1 MGRVQDGPRPLCLE
15 QITYGRP
22 RPSPQK
28 FEVINMTTQELLQ
41 RAKAAKWDISAV
53 DTQTKNQ
60 ALLAMSR
67 ALEAHSGVILAANR
81 LDLEAARGTISEVM
95 LDRLA
100 LSPDRISGMAVGLQE
115 VAALPDPV
123 GREHRVLSRVERP
136 NGLVI
141 EKTAV
146 PMGVIAI
153 IYESR
158 PNVTSDA
165 AALALKAGSAC
176 VLRCG
181 KEAHRSAA
189 AIVAA
194 LKEGLSTAGLNP
206 DALQLVEDTSRASAN
221 ELMTARGL
229 VDLLIPR
236 GGAGLIRACV
246 DNAAVPVLETGTGI
260 CHIYVDTYADLDMA
274 LEIVENAKCS
284 RPSVCNAAEVCLV
297 NRTVAEEFLP
307 MLKDRLEHN
316 RFGHP
321 VQLRLDPEA
330 AKIIDGTP
338 AGPADFDT
346 EFLDYILAVKVVENQ
361 REAIDHIAA
370 HSTGHS
376 EAIITGDERNAYA
389 FLARVDSAAVYW
401 NASTRFTDGGE
412 FGLGC
417 EMGISTQKLHARGPL
432 GLAELCSFKFVI
444 KGGGQTR

>member
-1 MGRVQDGPRPLCLE
+1 
-15 QITYGRP
+15 
-22 RPSPQK
+22 
-28 FEVINMTTQELLQ
+28 MTTQELLQ
-41 RAKAAKWDISAV
+41 NAKAAKGRMALA
-53 DTQTKNQ
+53 DTRTKNQ
-60 ALLAMSR
+60 ALLAMAD
-67 ALEAHSGVILAANR
+67 ALEAHSADILAANA

-260 CHIYVDTYADLDMA
+260 CHVYVDRWADQDMA
-274 LEIVENAKCS
+274 LDILENAKCS

-297 NRTVAEEFLP
+297 HREVAGEFLP
-307 MLKDRLEHN
+307 KLKDRLAHN
-316 RFGHP
+316 RFSHP
-321 VQLRLDPEA
+321 VELRLDPEA
-330 AKIIDGTP
+330 ANIIDGTP

-346 EFLDYILAVKVVENQ
+346 EFLDYILAVRVVDSLEETVN
-361 REAIDHIAA
+361 HIAA

-376 EAIITGDERNAYA
+376 ETIVTGDEETARA
-389 FLARVDSAAVYW
+389 FLTRVDSAAVYW

-444 KGGGQTR
+444 KGAGQTR